1 MSLPNPGIAFDQ
13 PPGGGSNFPLILPD
27 AILAGVIADFFL
39 SYSGPPISSQGLRI
53 AWMHGFGSVS
63 NALIPGRP
71 IPTHSHDLVLEDRLG
86 NVVFDTTTADF
97 HRYRG
102 DDELVVVEWRTSQ
115 YIMRAVVQVP
125 NAGSGRA
132 SMSLSSEPDG
142 VAAYAGFGAAPL
154 TLDSV
159 AA

>member
-1 MSLPNPGIAFDQ
+1 MSLPNPNIAFDQ
-13 PPGGGSNFPLILPD
+13 PPGGGSDFPLISPD
-27 AILAGVIADFFL
+27 AILTGVVADFFL
-39 SYSGPPISSQGLRI
+39 SYNGPPISAKGVRI

-86 NVVFDTTTADF
+86 NVVLDTTTADF

-132 SMSLSSEPDG
+132 SLSLSAEADG
-142 VAAYAGFGAAPL
+142 VAANAGFGEARL
-154 TLDSV
+154 TLD
-159 AA
+159 AAIA